1 MNNEKSFR
9 ISRRPFLAGLGATG
23 AGMLMRPLIAEAQGV
38 VPQRLLIIHRPC
50 GSVPAQWF
58 PTTTGAGFTLPPLLE
73 PFAAVRS
80 NMLVVK
86 GIKCPRTNANPGDK
100 HGQGLIGMMSGM
112 DAYHPPGTPEKELTA
127 PDGKFISSPVATID
141 QVALGSVPGLKGP
154 TIPSIQL
161 AGSRTSMQ
169 GSGPGCLRVISY
181 SGPNVLMWPEGRS
194 DVAFN
199 NILGSVVVG
208 PGDPAAAARQ
218 QAQNKSVLDFVNRD
232 LNRLKTLIPNS
243 QVPKLDA
250 HVQAI
255 RELELRITTTPPPT
269 TGGCAK
275 PMLAMQPKGAG
286 SISNDEA
293 EHGTLIKN
301 MFSIVK
307 SAFQCDATRV
317 ATITFAH
324 GNSSLAPK
332 DFIPGA
338 AFTATEG
345 HHTVS
350 HNGTG
355 ADVIA
360 AKAAAEKFYGEI
372 VSAAMLDMQN
382 TPEGS
387 GTLLDNT
394 LVVYWN
400 ECSVG
405 DSHSQNDIPVL
416 FFGGKFL
423 KLNVGNYIQL
433 SPAVFMNDVW
443 AAMLT
448 AWGVPTTVFGDA
460 KFGKGPAPNVFL

>member
-1 MNNEKSFR
+1 MKNEKSFR

-23 AGMLMRPLIAEAQGV
+23 AGMFLRPLIAEAQGV

-50 GSVPAQWF
+50 GGVPAQWF
-58 PTTTGAGFTLPPLLE
+58 PTTTGPSYTLPPLLQ
-73 PFAAVRS
+73 PFGPVRN

-86 GIKCPRTNANPGDK
+86 GIKCPRTNSNPGDK
-100 HGQGLIGMMSGM
+100 HGQGLIGMMTGV

-141 QVALGSVPGLKGP
+141 QDALSKIPALKGP

-169 GSGPGCLRVISY
+169 GSGSGCLRVISY
-181 SGPNVLMWPEGRS
+181 SGPNLLMWPEGRS
-194 DVAFN
+194 DIAFN

-208 PGDPAAAARQ
+208 PGDPAAAARL
-218 QAQNKSVLDFVNRD
+218 QAQNKSVLDFVSRD
-232 LNRLKTLIPNS
+232 LTRLKTLIPAS
-243 QVPKLDA
+243 QIPKLDA
-250 HVQAI
+250 HTQAI
-255 RELELRITTTPPPT
+255 RELELKITTTPPPT
-269 TGGCAK
+269 TGGCSK
-275 PMLAMQPKGAG
+275 PMLAMQPKGSG

-301 MFSIVK
+301 MFSVIK
-307 SAFQCDATRV
+307 SAFQCDTTRV

-338 AFTATEG
+338 AFNATEG

-350 HNGTG
+350 HNGNG
-355 ADVIA
+355 ADVVA

-372 VSAAMLDMQN
+372 VAAAMLDMQN

-400 ECSVG
+400 ECSIG
-405 DSHSQNDIPVL
+405 DDHNINDIPVL
-416 FFGGKFL
+416 LLGGKFL
-423 KLNVGNYIQL
+423 KLNAGNYIQL
-433 SPAVFMNDVW
+433 SPAVYMNDIW

-448 AWGVPTTVFGDA
+448 AWGVPTTVYGA
-460 KFGKGPAPNVFL
+460 TKFGKGPAPNVFL